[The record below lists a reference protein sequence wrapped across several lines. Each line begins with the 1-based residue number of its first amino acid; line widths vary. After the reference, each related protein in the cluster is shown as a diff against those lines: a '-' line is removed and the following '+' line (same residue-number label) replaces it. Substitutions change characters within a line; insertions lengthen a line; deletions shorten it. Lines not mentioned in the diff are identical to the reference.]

1 MVAGHAGMPPGQ
13 ERTLVKD
20 IAFTAYPA
28 KDVAAL
34 RDFYATHLGLKFTG
48 PFAEEGVLK
57 YDEAQVGSGWFA
69 VMTEQWLTISPC
81 AGLAFEV
88 DDVEKTLA
96 ELRANGVEVENV
108 YDTGVCKLASFNDP
122 EGNKVTLHQ
131 MTVPH

>member
-1 MVAGHAGMPPGQ
+1 M
-13 ERTLVKD
+13 VKD

-34 RDFYATHLGLKFTG
+34 RDFYAQHLGLKFTG
-48 PFAEEGVLK
+48 PFAEDGVLK

-69 VMTEQWLTISPC
+69 VMTEQWLEISPC

-88 DDVEKTLA
+88 DDVVKTLDD
-96 ELRANGVEVENV
+96 LRTKGVDVEDV
-108 YDTGVCKLASFNDP
+108 YETPVCKLASFNDP